1 MNKPQVKF
9 FPTWSGAIEARA
21 ASLTRGYLNQLLP
34 HHEFQDLMQEAF
46 LSFWRCRN
54 NYKGKIDNPRWFM
67 SLFSV
72 AWSRRLCTLAE
83 KVPRYKL
90 IEDQGA
96 EAFEVL
102 VYDDLGFFLR
112 SMSNMPNELAG
123 VLREVISFPR
133 RRVKRSQLLQLK
145 SFLTAQGAATMA
157 TKDEQ
162 HPIEKELLELTGEKA
177 KGRKESDEDYQV
189 RICTAVN
196 DVEDDD
202 YEGLSDQTKLWFEAA
217 TQAIND
223 DEPENI
229 PPFADFDEK
238 ASKGKKGKAAPKEEA
253 EDTPAGDESET
264 EIEFD
269 DIEVD
274 MKVRIVPKK
283 GDEVIGTVTE
293 VDDVSVTVEDDD
305 GQESVLKASRV
316 SEIFQVEAEEKPK
329 KKAGKAEAAPA
340 KKGKAAPKPS
350 GEEKA
355 KGPSGSDA
363 LRILICENLDKEK
376 DAVFKLAKK
385 KGVELSDVQMNS
397 VYATTIRTVEILR
410 ELELLDE

>member
-1 MNKPQVKF
+1 
-9 FPTWSGAIEARA
+9 
-21 ASLTRGYLNQLLP
+21 
-34 HHEFQDLMQEAF
+34 
-46 LSFWRCRN
+46 
-54 NYKGKIDNPRWFM
+54 
-67 SLFSV
+67 
-72 AWSRRLCTLAE
+72 
-83 KVPRYKL
+83 
-90 IEDQGA
+90 
-96 EAFEVL
+96 
-102 VYDDLGFFLR
+102 
-112 SMSNMPNELAG
+112 
-123 VLREVISFPR
+123 
-133 RRVKRSQLLQLK
+133 
-145 SFLTAQGAATMA
+145 MA

-238 ASKGKKGKAAPKEEA
+238 ASKGKKGKAAPKEKA